1 MSQILTMA
9 VQNLNESD
17 RDDMVRYMK
26 QAMVGTFFE
35 RWLKMGGWIG
45 KTVESD
51 GGEGEDDGGGK
62 MPKRQKTANDV
73 AATAASGGVI
83 AENEAEGKPS
93 AIAATAA
100 TAMPVQQNTV
110 EEPSCSC
117 CCTSAKNAIDTADTP
132 TSAAELEKLI
142 RAIGTNPNLNAEQKN
157 LTIQGLRDSVWK
169 NNCRVSKRKRE
180 EGDNGAVVGSVENQI
195 AQSSTAVASAAA
207 TGSRADMTVRQPH
220 QTHHLRY
227 VLYQIHIPCILFKGQ
242 WNSTLNHSSICIA
255 SRYLKEWGLDS
266 KEKHLHL
273 LTGQSQQT
281 EK

>member
-45 KTVESD
+45 NTVESS
-51 GGEGEDDGGGK
+51 GGDDDGGGK
-62 MPKRQKTANDV
+62 MSKRQKTDNDDDT
-73 AATAASGGVI
+73 AAASGVT
-83 AENEAEGKPS
+83 AENLKAMESESKPS
-93 AIAATAA
+93 ATTAAAAASAAT
-100 TAMPVQQNTV
+100 MPIQQNTI

-180 EGDNGAVVGSVENQI
+180 EGDNGAVVGGVDVQI
-195 AQSSTAVASAAA
+195 AQPSPAVAAAAA
-207 TGSRADMTVRQPH
+207 TASRADLAARQPH

-227 VLYQIHIPCILFKGQ
+227 VLGQLHCILFIGQ
-242 WNSTLNHSSICIA
+242 
-255 SRYLKEWGLDS
+255 
-266 KEKHLHL
+266 
-273 LTGQSQQT
+273 
-281 EK
+281 